1 MSILNNITLEGY
13 LVSFIVTYS
22 MTLIYHILFVK
33 VYRVDEFG
41 YRIKLSKFKKIML
54 TIKIS
59 LIYGLLG
66 SLASYIVMLWIYK

>member
-1 MSILNNITLEGY
+1 MSILNNITLKGY
-13 LVSFIVTYS
+13 LVSFIITYL

-41 YRIKLSKFKKIML
+41 YRIKLSKIKKIML
-54 TIKIS
+54 TIKMS

-66 SLASYIVMLWIYK
+66 SVFMYVVMLWIYK